1 MGALKAMFSFFTMI
15 RLDIRQEDMDAMDRR
30 FWMVPVVGALY
41 GLIAA
46 VMMTFLTRFD
56 FVDPLVAAVIT
67 FFVIFAFNRFL
78 HIDGTI
84 DVGDGLVVAG
94 TKEDHL
100 RALKDSRIG
109 AGGMAFA
116 LMVILMTITM
126 ASSIPFL
133 AWMAVLLFTAE
144 VLAKVGMVSAAAFGE
159 PGTGMAGNSVR
170 NTSVGSLII
179 ATVLAILLIAAF
191 GVFIHLMGTY
201 TDMVALPGSDHCIIL
216 LTASVVVSILTGII
230 MSRTA
235 KRNFGMVNGDV
246 LGATNEI
253 TRATVLLTFLIIMS
267 VML

>member
-1 MGALKAMFSFFTMI
+1 MGALKGMFSFFTMV
-15 RLDIRQEDMDAMDRR
+15 RLDITQDDMDAMDRR

-46 VMMTFLTRFD
+46 VMMTVLSHYIDT
-56 FVDPLVAAVIT
+56 LVSSVIT

-116 LMVILMTITM
+116 LMVILMSVTM
-126 ASSIPFL
+126 ASAIWIPL
-133 AWMAVLLFTAE
+133 MAFLLFSSE
-144 VLAKVGMVSAAAFGE
+144 ILVKVGMTSATAFGE
-159 PGTGMAGNSVR
+159 PGDGMAGNSVR
-170 NTSVGSLII
+170 NTSPLSLLYAMIL
-179 ATVLAILLIAAF
+179 AAVLVAMFGLLIF
-191 GVFIHLMGTY
+191 VLQDHTPW
-201 TDMVALPGSDHCIIL
+201 VALPDHYLIL
-216 LTASVVVSILTGII
+216 IVTAFIVSVVTGMI
-230 MSRTA
+230 MSVIA
-235 KRNFGMVNGDV
+235 KKNFGMVNGDV

-253 TRATVLLTFLIIMS
+253 TRATVLLTFLILLS
-267 VML
+267 VI